1 MARIPLV
8 ERETADANVHAM
20 FDRMEGLGFAL
31 LNVFK
36 LWANNP
42 KAASGFLQIAES
54 LYGPEAV
61 VAPRYRELA
70 YLRASQVNSC
80 HY

>member
-1 MARIPLV
+1 MSRIPLV
-8 ERETADANVHAM
+8 ERENGDAEVQQL
-20 FDRMEGLGFAL
+20 FDRLEGMGFPL
-31 LNVFK
+31 FNVFK

-42 KAASGFLQIAES
+42 KAARGLLNIAEA
-54 LYGPEAV
+54 LYESGALS
-61 VAPRYRELA
+61 ARYRELA

>member
-1 MARIPLV
+1 MARVPYV
-8 ERETADANVHAM
+8 DRDSAQPEVHAM
-20 FDRMEGLGFAL
+20 FDRMESLGFSL

-54 LYGPEAV
+54 LYGPDAV
-61 VAPRYRELA
+61 VSPRYRELA
-70 YLRASQVNSC
+70 YLRASQLNSC

>member
-1 MARIPLV
+1 MSRIPLV
-8 ERETADANVHAM
+8 ERDDANDNVNSM
-20 FDRMEGLGFAL
+20 FDQIEGIGFSL

-36 LWANNP
+36 LWANNE
-42 KAASGFLQIAES
+42 KAAAGFVLIAEA
-54 LYGPEAV
+54 LYESPALS
-61 VAPRYRELA
+61 PRYRELA

>member
-1 MARIPLV
+1 MSRIPLV
-8 ERETADANVHAM
+8 EVEDASDEQRAL
-20 FDRMEGLGFAL
+20 FSRMEKLGFSV

-36 LWANNP
+36 LWAHNP
-42 KAASGFLQIAES
+42 KVAEGFLGIAEA
-54 LYGPEAV
+54 LYGSPKLS
-61 VAPRYRELA
+61 PRLRELA

>member
-8 ERETADANVHAM
+8 EAEHASGEQREL
-20 FDRMEGLGFAL
+20 FGRMEKLGFSV

-42 KAASGFLQIAES
+42 KLADGFLGIAEG
-54 LYGPEAV
+54 LYGNGAL
-61 VAPRYRELA
+61 APRLRELA
-70 YLRASQVNSC
+70 YLRSSQVNSC

>member
-1 MARIPLV
+1 MSRIPLV
-8 ERETADANVHAM
+8 ERETATPEVAAL
-20 FDRMEGLGFAL
+20 FDSMETLGFSL

-36 LWANNP
+36 LWANNA
-42 KAASGFLQIAES
+42 KASAGFLQIAEA
-54 LYGPEAV
+54 LYGDNKLS
-61 VAPRYRELA
+61 PRYRELA

>member
-1 MARIPLV
+1 
-8 ERETADANVHAM
+8 M
-20 FDRMEGLGFAL
+20 FDRMEGLGFSL

-42 KAASGFLQIAES
+42 GAANGFLQIAES
-54 LYGPEAV
+54 LYGSSARLS
-61 VAPRYRELA
+61 PRYRELA
-70 YLRASQVNSC
+70 YLRASQLNSC

>member
-8 ERETADANVHAM
+8 ERETANPEIQTM
-20 FDRMEGLGFAL
+20 FDRMESMGFSIM
-31 LNVFK
+31 NVFK
-36 LWANNP
+36 LWANNVGG
-42 KAASGFLQIAES
+42 ANGLVHIAEA
-54 LYGPEAV
+54 LYANPTLD
-61 VAPRYRELA
+61 PRYRELA

>member
-1 MARIPLV
+1 MSRIPLV
-8 ERETADANVHAM
+8 ERKGAEPTVLEM
-20 FDRMEGLGFAL
+20 FDRMEGIGFSL

-36 LWANNP
+36 LWANKPN
-42 KAASGFLQIAES
+42 AAAGFLQLAEA
-54 LYGPEAV
+54 LYGDPV
-61 VAPRYRELA
+61 LSPRYRELA

>member
-8 ERETADANVHAM
+8 EREHAGTEVQGL
-20 FDRMEGLGFAL
+20 FDRMEGMGFAL

-42 KAASGFLQIAES
+42 QAAGGFLQIAES
-54 LYGPEAV
+54 LYANGSLS
-61 VAPRYRELA
+61 PRLRELA

>member
-1 MARIPLV
+1 MSRIPLV
-8 ERETADANVHAM
+8 EAADASDEQRAL
-20 FDRMEGLGFAL
+20 FARMEKLGFSV

-36 LWANNP
+36 LWAHNP
-42 KAASGFLQIAES
+42 KVAEGFLGIAEG
-54 LYGPEAV
+54 LYGAPTL
-61 VAPRYRELA
+61 APRLRELA

>member
-1 MARIPLV
+1 MSRIPLV
-8 ERETADANVHAM
+8 ESDLASDDIREM
-20 FDRMEGLGFAL
+20 FGRMEKLGFTL

-42 KAASGFLQIAES
+42 KAASGFLLIAEA
-54 LYGPEAV
+54 LYAEPKLL
-61 VAPRYRELA
+61 PRHRELA
-70 YLRASQVNSC
+70 YLRASQVNDC

>member
-1 MARIPLV
+1 MSRIPLV
-8 ERETADANVHAM
+8 EPADASTEQLAL
-20 FDRMEGLGFAL
+20 FARMQKLGFSV

-36 LWANNP
+36 LWAHNP
-42 KAASGFLQIAES
+42 KVAEGFLGIAEG
-54 LYGPEAV
+54 LYGAPKL
-61 VAPRYRELA
+61 APRLRELA

>member
-1 MARIPLV
+1 MSRIPLV
-8 ERETADANVHAM
+8 ERVNAGAGQRALFDRADA
-20 FDRMEGLGFAL
+20 LGFSL

-42 KAASGFLQIAES
+42 QAASGLLNIAEA
-54 LYGPEAV
+54 LYSNNTLSA
-61 VAPRYRELA
+61 RYRELA

>member
-8 ERETADANVHAM
+8 EREQASPDVQGL
-20 FDRMEGLGFAL
+20 FDRMEGMGFAL

-42 KAASGFLQIAES
+42 QAAGGFLQIAES
-54 LYGPEAV
+54 LYANGRLS
-61 VAPRYRELA
+61 PRLRELA

>member
-1 MARIPLV
+1 MSRIPLV
-8 ERETADANVHAM
+8 ERDAASPEVCAM
-20 FDRMEGLGFAL
+20 FDSMENIGFSL

-42 KAASGFLQIAES
+42 KASSGFLQIAEA
-54 LYGPEAV
+54 LYGDA
-61 VAPRYRELA
+61 ALSPRYRELA

>member
-1 MARIPLV
+1 MSRIPLV
-8 ERETADANVHAM
+8 EVEDASNEQRAL
-20 FDRMEGLGFAL
+20 FARMEKLGFSV

-36 LWANNP
+36 LWAHHP
-42 KAASGFLQIAES
+42 KVAEGFLGIAEG
-54 LYGPEAV
+54 LYETPAL
-61 VAPRYRELA
+61 APRLRELA

>member
-1 MARIPLV
+1 MSRIPLV
-8 ERETADANVHAM
+8 EAEDASDAQRAL
-20 FDRMEGLGFAL
+20 FARMERLGFSV

-36 LWANNP
+36 LWAHNP
-42 KAASGFLQIAES
+42 QVAEGFLGIAEG
-54 LYGPEAV
+54 LYGSPKLS
-61 VAPRYRELA
+61 PRLRELA